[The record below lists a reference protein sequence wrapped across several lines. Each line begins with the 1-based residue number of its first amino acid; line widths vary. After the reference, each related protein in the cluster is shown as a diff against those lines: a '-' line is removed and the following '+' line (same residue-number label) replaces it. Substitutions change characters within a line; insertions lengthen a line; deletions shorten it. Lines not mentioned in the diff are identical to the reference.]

1 MLAIAYLPAGRSAS
15 EDICM
20 STRGSAT
27 VGKREA
33 SGTRVDAII
42 EAALQLFL
50 ERGYDNTPL
59 SAVAE
64 RLGLTKA
71 GVYHH
76 FATKE
81 DLLFMAHR
89 RTMERQLIPLL
100 DEADVEPDPEQRLR
114 KFIFAH
120 ARMLALE
127 PTAGLLIREARRL
140 EPKHL
145 AEIKKSWRR
154 GLNVVRDSIA
164 ELQASGRC
172 RTDINPTQAA
182 FGAIGMTNWIPFWFD
197 PKRPQTADTVARAME
212 TLFMDGLLHGSIGRP
227 DPAQSH
233 RISAVRL
240 PPRRNRRESSSARK
254 RPVQ

>member
-1 MLAIAYLPAGRSAS
+1 VA
-15 EDICM
+15 
-20 STRGSAT
+20 
-27 VGKREA
+27 KRQV
-33 SGTRVDAII
+33 SGNRVDAII

-89 RTMERQLIPLL
+89 RTMDRQLLPLL
-100 DEADVEPDPEQRLR
+100 AEAEAEPDPEQRLR
-114 KFIFAH
+114 KFIFEH

-127 PTAGLLIREARRL
+127 PTTGLLIREARRL
-140 EPKHL
+140 APEHL

-154 GLNVVRDSIA
+154 GLKLLRNSVA
-164 ELQASGRC
+164 ELQARGRC
-172 RTDINPTQAA
+172 RRDVSATHAA
-182 FGAIGMTNWIPFWFD
+182 FAAIGMTNWISFWFD
-197 PKRPQTADTVARAME
+197 PKRPGSADEVARAMQV
-212 TLFMDGLLHGSIGRP
+212 LFMDGLLHRTADQPGRTDRRP
-227 DPAQSH
+227 IRAAG
-233 RISAVRL
+233 AVG
-240 PPRRNRRESSSARK
+240 
-254 RPVQ
+254 

>member
-1 MLAIAYLPAGRSAS
+1 
-15 EDICM
+15 
-20 STRGSAT
+20 
-27 VGKREA
+27 VVKREA
-33 SGTRVDAII
+33 SGNRVDAII

-89 RTMERQLIPLL
+89 RTMERQLLPLL
-100 DEADVEPDPEQRLR
+100 AEAEAEPDPEKRLR
-114 KFIFAH
+114 KFIFEH

-127 PTAGLLIREARRL
+127 PTTGLLIREARRL
-140 EPKHL
+140 MPQHL

-154 GLNVVRDSIA
+154 GLKVLRNSVA
-164 ELQASGRC
+164 ELQARGRC
-172 RTDINPTQAA
+172 RTDVNPTHAA
-182 FGAIGMTNWIPFWFD
+182 FAAIGMTNWISFWFN
-197 PKRPQTADTVARAME
+197 PKRPDSADEVARAMQV
-212 TLFMDGLLHGSIGRP
+212 LFMDALLHRTADQP
-227 DPAQSH
+227 D
-233 RISAVRL
+233 RTDR
-240 PPRRNRRESSSARK
+240 
-254 RPVQ
+254 RPVRAAGALK

>member
-1 MLAIAYLPAGRSAS
+1 MA
-15 EDICM
+15 
-20 STRGSAT
+20 
-27 VGKREA
+27 KREA
-33 SGTRVDAII
+33 SGNRVDAII

-89 RTMERQLIPLL
+89 RTMERQLLPLL
-100 DEADVEPDPEQRLR
+100 AEAEAEPDPEKRLR
-114 KFIFAH
+114 KFIFEH

-127 PTAGLLIREARRL
+127 PTTGLLIREARRL
-140 EPKHL
+140 MPEHL

-154 GLNVVRDSIA
+154 GLKVLRNSVA
-164 ELQASGRC
+164 ELQARGRC
-172 RTDINPTQAA
+172 RTDVNATHAA
-182 FGAIGMTNWIPFWFD
+182 FAAIGMTNWISFWFD
-197 PKRPQTADTVARAME
+197 PKRPDSADEVARAMQV
-212 TLFMDGLLHGSIGRP
+212 LFMDALLHRTAEQP
-227 DPAQSH
+227 D
-233 RISAVRL
+233 RTDR
-240 PPRRNRRESSSARK
+240 
-254 RPVQ
+254 RPVRAAGALK

>member
-1 MLAIAYLPAGRSAS
+1 MNA
-15 EDICM
+15 
-20 STRGSAT
+20 RGSAT
-27 VGKREA
+27 TGKREA
-33 SGTRVDAII
+33 SSARVDAII

-64 RLGLTKA
+64 QLGLTKA

-100 DEADVEPDPEQRLR
+100 AEADAEPDPEKRLR
-114 KFIFAH
+114 KFIFEH
-120 ARMLALE
+120 ARTLALE
-127 PTAGLLIREARRL
+127 PTTGLLIREARRL

-154 GLNVVRDSIA
+154 GLNLVRDSIA

-172 RTDINPTQAA
+172 RTDINATQAA
-182 FGAIGMTNWIPFWFD
+182 FAAIGMTNWIPFWFD
-197 PKRPQTADTVARAME
+197 PKRPHSADTVARTMQ
-212 TLFMDGLLHGSIGRP
+212 TLFMDGLLHGATAQ
-227 DPAQSH
+227 PA
-233 RISAVRL
+233 RAKARKAGAVAL
-240 PPRRNRRESSSARK
+240 PTRRNGREAGAARK
-254 RPVQ
+254 RSIQ

>member
-1 MLAIAYLPAGRSAS
+1 MG
-15 EDICM
+15 
-20 STRGSAT
+20 TRGSAT

-33 SGTRVDAII
+33 GGNRVDAII

-100 DEADVEPDPEQRLR
+100 AEAEAESDPEKRLQ
-114 KFIFAH
+114 KFIFEH

-127 PTAGLLIREARRL
+127 PTTGLLIREARRL

-145 AEIKKSWRR
+145 AEIKKAWRR
-154 GLNVVRDSIA
+154 GLNLLRDSIA
-164 ELQASGRC
+164 ELQANGRC
-172 RTDINPTQAA
+172 RTDINATQAA
-182 FGAIGMTNWIPFWFD
+182 FAAIGMTNWIPFWFD
-197 PKRPQTADTVARAME
+197 PKRPQSADTVARAMQ
-212 TLFMDGLLHGSIGRP
+212 TLFMDGLLHGSAAQPP
-227 DPAQSH
+227 DRA
-233 RISAVRL
+233 RERKIRAVGM
-240 PPRRNRRESSSARK
+240 PPRRNGRETSAARK
-254 RPVQ
+254 RSVQ

>member
-1 MLAIAYLPAGRSAS
+1 MA
-15 EDICM
+15 
-20 STRGSAT
+20 
-27 VGKREA
+27 KREA
-33 SGTRVDAII
+33 SGNRVDAII

-89 RTMERQLIPLL
+89 RTMERQLLPLL
-100 DEADVEPDPEQRLR
+100 AEAEAEPDPEKRLR
-114 KFIFAH
+114 KFIFEH

-127 PTAGLLIREARRL
+127 PTTGLLIREARRL
-140 EPKHL
+140 MPEHL

-154 GLNVVRDSIA
+154 GLKVLRNSVA
-164 ELQASGRC
+164 ELQARGRC
-172 RTDINPTQAA
+172 RTDVNPTHAA
-182 FGAIGMTNWIPFWFD
+182 FAAIGMTNWISFWFD
-197 PKRPQTADTVARAME
+197 PKRPDSADEVARAMQV
-212 TLFMDGLLHGSIGRP
+212 LFMDALLHRTADQP
-227 DPAQSH
+227 D
-233 RISAVRL
+233 RTDR
-240 PPRRNRRESSSARK
+240 
-254 RPVQ
+254 RPVRAAGALK